1 VSISKDYEPDRPL
14 RPRLPEKSEKADNEA
29 VTESIH
35 CPPFWRRYATVYAA
49 HRHLWLVPQQ
59 PPKEAFCGRG
69 W

>member
-1 VSISKDYEPDRPL
+1 MEENQFNNAPRKIRKIK

-49 HRHLWLVPQQ
+49 HRHL
-59 PPKEAFCGRG
+59 
-69 W
+69 